1 MTVDTGY
8 ALAAWILSKGI
19 ALSFI
24 LAFLTLQPQVLGL
37 YGKNGILSI
46 RQFMMVLREQT
57 GPQRYYELPTIFW
70 FNATDFFIN
79 AVTLTGLLSS
89 TLALM
94 GFCYPLMIFIAW
106 VCYLSFVN
114 SGQDFL
120 GFQWDSLLLEVGV
133 LAIFLY
139 PWHLE
144 WTPWQTYEPNFF
156 IRWLFWLLL
165 FKLMFLSGAVKI
177 LSKDA
182 SWRDMT
188 ALKFH
193 YWTQPIPNPVAYFA
207 DKAPLWFQKFC
218 CAMMFATEIGIPFLV
233 FGPGKIRWVGATII
247 IFFQFLIIITGN
259 YAFFNFLTI
268 VLCLFLFDDSF
279 WAVILDK
286 VLPGITIIAE
296 TSMFYQ
302 SLGLILAI
310 LMVPLNLFWFVLAF
324 FENSRILNPAIPIIR
339 AIYNYRF
346 NSSYGLFAVM
356 TKDRPEL
363 VLQGSHDHENWV
375 DYEFKYKP
383 SSVTKMPPVVAPY
396 HPRLD
401 WQMWFAALGTF
412 NQNLWLQN
420 LMARIFMNSDDVLR
434 LLKKNPFPE
443 VPSYLRIVKYR
454 YKFSTTKELLQKGQW
469 WEREYV
475 GLYSPVFE
483 KTDFIS
489 EEPSFE

>member
-1 MTVDTGY
+1 MFDTSY
-8 ALAAWILSKGI
+8 ALAAWVLSKGI

-24 LAFLTLQPQVLGL
+24 FAFLALQPQVLGL
-37 YGKNGILSI
+37 YGKDGILSI
-46 RQFMMVLREQT
+46 RQFMAVLREQT
-57 GPQRYYELPTIFW
+57 GPQRFYELPTIFW
-70 FNATDFFIN
+70 LNSSDFFLN

-94 GFCYPLMIFIAW
+94 GFCFPLMILVAW
-106 VCYLSFVN
+106 ICYISFVN

-120 GFQWDSLLLEVGV
+120 GFQWDSLLLEVAI
-133 LAIFLY
+133 LAIFLV
-139 PWHLE
+139 PWSFE
-144 WTPWQTYEPNFF
+144 WAPWVTYEPNLF
-156 IRWLFWLLL
+156 IRWLFWVLL
-165 FKLMFLSGAVKI
+165 FKLMFLSGVVKI
-177 LSKDA
+177 LSKDKA
-182 SWRDMT
+182 WRDFT
-188 ALKFH
+188 ALKYH
-193 YWTQPIPNPVAYFA
+193 YWTQPIPNPLAYFV
-207 DKAPLWFQKFC
+207 DKAPMWFQKFS
-218 CAMMFATEIGIPFLV
+218 CAMMYFSELVVPFLI
-233 FGPGKIRWVGATII
+233 FAPGKARWVGAGLLIG
-247 IFFQFLIIITGN
+247 FQLLIIATGN

-268 VLCLFLFDDSF
+268 VLSLFLLDDAF
-279 WAVILDK
+279 WGMFLTK
-286 VLPGITIIAE
+286 VFPSITVIAE

-310 LMVPLNLFWFVLAF
+310 LLLPVNLFWFGLAF
-324 FENSRILNPAIPIIR
+324 FENSKVLNPAIPIIR

-383 SSVTKMPPVVAPY
+383 SSLKKMPPIVAPY

-420 LMARIFMNSDDVLR
+420 LMARIFMNSEDVLG
-434 LLKKNPFPE
+434 LLKTNPFPE

-454 YKFSTTKELLQKGQW
+454 YRFSDMKDLLEKGQW
-469 WEREYV
+469 WEREYI

-483 KTDFIS
+483 KTDFVG
-489 EEPSFE
+489 EETSFE